1 MSAFGGF
8 HRDVALPAEARL
20 GDWRARATLAGT
32 TITERFSVEE
42 YRARTFEVKVKT
54 PRRHGFL
61 GKPLAFEVEA
71 NFLYGSPLA
80 GGKLDW
86 NVRRRRYLPRF
97 EGWDEYTFQDF
108 AKLADQGLWWARD
121 EERSFSDGVAD
132 GQVTLDPAGRARIE
146 TKDVA
151 PGDGPQDYLFEATVT
166 DSSGQAVTSG
176 TALTA
181 HAADLVPGPAP
192 GGDGAG
198 GGDAVCGAGGGLRSP
213 GPAAGGVRGADLD
226 PAAVRLRPGQ
236 EPQRGRRRLGLPA
249 QGRPEAGSAPDGER
263 PRQRH
268 GGGGAGGAGRA
279 G

>member
-1 MSAFGGF
+1 M
-8 HRDVALPAEARL
+8 
-20 GDWRARATLAGT
+20 
-32 TITERFSVEE
+32 
-42 YRARTFEVKVKT
+42 
-54 PRRHGFL
+54 
-61 GKPLAFEVEA
+61 EA

-176 TALTA
+176 TA
-181 HAADLVPGPAP
+181 ADRPRSRSVPGAAP

-213 GPAAGGVRGADLD
+213 GPAAGGVTW
-226 PAAVRLRPGQ
+226 
-236 EPQRGRRRLGLPA
+236 
-249 QGRPEAGSAPDGER
+249 S
-263 PRQRH
+263 
-268 GGGGAGGAGRA
+268 
-279 G
+279 